1 MCQVNVD
8 IINMGEEEA
17 NTDLL
22 NKFIGRMPM
31 PTLFIKV
38 PSMPT
43 IFLNVPSMPTFF
55 YYSAA
60 MPTLPLHTM
69 QTFQTKES
77 KSV

>member
-1 MCQVNVD
+1 MYQVNVD

-22 NKFIGRMPM
+22 NKFIGKM

-43 IFLNVPSMPTFF
+43 IFLNVPSMPTI
-55 YYSAA
+55 
-60 MPTLPLHTM
+60 LL
-69 QTFQTKES
+69 
-77 KSV
+77 

>member
-1 MCQVNVD
+1 MYQVNVD

-31 PTLFIKV
+31 PTLFIIVLSMPTIFLKV

-43 IFLNVPSMPTFF
+43 IL
-55 YYSAA
+55 
-60 MPTLPLHTM
+60 L
-69 QTFQTKES
+69 
-77 KSV
+77 

>member
-1 MCQVNVD
+1 MYNCFLISFLFDIIYGCTVQVNVD

-31 PTLFIKV
+31 PTLFIIM

-43 IFLNVPSMPTFF
+43 LS
-55 YYSAA
+55 
-60 MPTLPLHTM
+60 LHCM
-69 QTFQTKES
+69 HCKHS
-77 KSV
+77 KLKI

>member
-1 MCQVNVD
+1 MYQVNVD

-31 PTLFIKV
+31 PTLLLKV

-43 IFLNVPSMPTFF
+43 LVLKVPSMPTPPPFF
-55 YYSAA
+55 
-60 MPTLPLHTM
+60 
-69 QTFQTKES
+69 
-77 KSV
+77 

>member
-31 PTLFIKV
+31 STLFIIV

-43 IFLNVPSMPTFF
+43 P
-55 YYSAA
+55 YSKSAIDA
-60 MPTLPLHTM
+60 HPFCKPNLCL
-69 QTFQTKES
+69 QTFQT
-77 KSV
+77 